1 MLSVGA
7 QQVRD
12 ALGIDAR
19 LCLLQRP
26 LYLAGG
32 FLQGWLKGVY
42 TLDELS
48 MLIRLDV
55 IFLLAGTS
63 LRPA

>member
-1 MLSVGA
+1 MSAILGGAEWVLSVGA

-32 FLQGWLKGVY
+32 FLQGWLKG
-42 TLDELS
+42 S
-48 MLIRLDV
+48 
-55 IFLLAGTS
+55 S